1 MQAYFA
7 SGRAVDVILA
17 VLALEAAALLAW
29 RGRAAL
35 PDLIGIVA
43 PGVLLLLALRA
54 ALTGAPWQQ
63 VALWT
68 TLSLPV
74 HLYDLR
80 RRGLL
85 APKR

>member
-1 MQAYFA
+1 MERYFA

-29 RGRAAL
+29 RGRSAL
-35 PDLIGIVA
+35 PDLIGIAA

-54 ALTGAPWQQ
+54 ALTGRPWQEI
-63 VALWT
+63 ALWT
-68 TLSLPV
+68 ALSFPV